1 MLVYSYSLGTYVL
14 SVTYTGKSHKYTSM
28 DKLEV
33 KVRSTLETL
42 RVKVEEKFR
51 DIDDVI
57 NQTSAV
63 LSEWDKDTED
73 RIQDMH
79 KHRDK
84 EVIHRVEISC
94 SRLVRAQF

>member
-1 MLVYSYSLGTYVL
+1 MYVL
-14 SVTYTGKSHKYTSM
+14 SITYTGTSHKYTSM

-33 KVRSTLETL
+33 KVQSTLETL

-73 RIQDMH
+73 RIQDIH

-84 EVIHRVEISC
+84 EVRQC
-94 SRLVRAQF
+94 

>member
-1 MLVYSYSLGTYVL
+1 
-14 SVTYTGKSHKYTSM
+14 M

-57 NQTSAV
+57 NQTSDV

-73 RIQDMH
+73 RIQDIH

-84 EVIHRVEISC
+84 EVRQC
-94 SRLVRAQF
+94 

>member
-1 MLVYSYSLGTYVL
+1 
-14 SVTYTGKSHKYTSM
+14 M

-63 LSEWDKDTED
+63 LSEWDKDTEYRVQNID
-73 RIQDMH
+73 

-84 EVIHRVEISC
+84 EV
-94 SRLVRAQF
+94 

>member
-1 MLVYSYSLGTYVL
+1 
-14 SVTYTGKSHKYTSM
+14 M

-33 KVRSTLETL
+33 KVQSTLETL

-57 NQTSAV
+57 NQTSDV

-73 RIQDMH
+73 RIQDIH

-84 EVIHRVEISC
+84 EV
-94 SRLVRAQF
+94 

>member
-1 MLVYSYSLGTYVL
+1 MDFITGTHAL
-14 SVTYTGKSHKYTSM
+14 SFTYTGTSHKYTSM

-63 LSEWDKDTED
+63 LSEWDKDTEY
-73 RIQDMH
+73 RVQDIH

-84 EVIHRVEISC
+84 EV
-94 SRLVRAQF
+94 

>member
-1 MLVYSYSLGTYVL
+1 
-14 SVTYTGKSHKYTSM
+14 M

-63 LSEWDKDTED
+63 LSEWDKDTEY
-73 RIQDMH
+73 RVQDIH

-84 EVIHRVEISC
+84 EV
-94 SRLVRAQF
+94 

>member
-1 MLVYSYSLGTYVL
+1 MLSI
-14 SVTYTGKSHKYTSM
+14 TYTGTSHKYTSM

-73 RIQDMH
+73 RIQDIH

-84 EVIHRVEISC
+84 EV
-94 SRLVRAQF
+94 

>member
-1 MLVYSYSLGTYVL
+1 
-14 SVTYTGKSHKYTSM
+14 M

-63 LSEWDKDTED
+63 LSEWDKDTEY
-73 RIQDMH
+73 RVQDIH

-84 EVIHRVEISC
+84 EVRQC
-94 SRLVRAQF
+94 

>member
-1 MLVYSYSLGTYVL
+1 
-14 SVTYTGKSHKYTSM
+14 M

-33 KVRSTLETL
+33 KVQSTLETL

-63 LSEWDKDTED
+63 LSGWDEDTED

-79 KHRDK
+79 VHRDK
-84 EVIHRVEISC
+84 EVR
-94 SRLVRAQF
+94 